1 MPRRRNRVQAQET
14 KLEDERF
21 ELAHGGIL
29 RYEVWG
35 HMEGGKTVVTRYNI
49 AYINWQLC
57 QKDNGRVLGYDN
69 AHGAGHHLHYMGKV
83 TPVKFVSY
91 QQTVKD
97 FEAEYREILK
107 KHGIDK

>member
-1 MPRRRNRVQAQET
+1 MARRRNRAQAQEA

-21 ELAHGGIL
+21 ELRHGGIL

-35 HMEGGKTVVTRYNI
+35 YVEGGKTVVTRYNI

-69 AHGAGHHLHYMGKV
+69 AHGAGHHRHYMGKV
-83 TPVKFVSY
+83 TSVKFVTY
-91 QQTVKD
+91 QRTVED
-97 FEAEYREILK
+97 FEAEYREILE